1 MQNLS
6 PLWLE
11 RVGMDKNRQKNKLQK
26 QNLRTQKKQDFLK
39 IQNECYLCGKVL
51 NTHIEYLPKTHF
63 VVERAQCHSCMTV
76 VRVKNHSLQ

>member
-1 MQNLS
+1 MNKSSYRGQVEKLS
-6 PLWLE
+6 QE
-11 RVGMDKNRQKNKLQK
+11 SQRRDV
-26 QNLRTQKKQDFLK
+26 LK
-39 IQNECYLCGKVL
+39 AQNECYLCGKAL